1 MSYRFDLHVHSA
13 HSKDA
18 RGSVLELAEAAAAAG
33 LHGFCLTDHDT
44 VSGHEEMQQA
54 AEATGL
60 LIIPGIEVTAADGH
74 ILAIG
79 CRHPIQKGMGLAETA
94 AFIHQHGGIAVPS
107 HPLRFLSG
115 IGPQALADAAA
126 AGHIHAA
133 EGLNARERPLVHDNT
148 MRSIHQHGI
157 AATGGSDAHWIRD
170 IGNAYTVFD
179 DMPNDAG
186 ALVRR
191 IRDGLCE
198 PGGQSTRRR
207 SVIGHQLSLALP
219 PLRRAVLARQDAKRI
234 A

>member
-13 HSKDA
+13 HSSDA
-18 RGSVLELAEAAAAAG
+18 RGSILELAEAAAGAG
-33 LHGFCLTDHDT
+33 LHGFCITDHDT
-44 VSGHEEMQQA
+44 IAGHEEIQRA

-60 LIIPGIEVTAADGH
+60 LIVPGMEVSAAEGH

-79 CRHPIQKGMGLAETA
+79 CSHPIQKGMGLGETA
-94 AFIHQHGGIAVPS
+94 SFIHQHGGIAVPA
-107 HPLRFLSG
+107 HPLRFMSG
-115 IGPQALADAAA
+115 IGPRALSDAAA
-126 AGHIHAA
+126 EGHIHAA
-133 EGLNARERPLVHDNT
+133 EGLNARERGLVHENT
-148 MRSIHQHGI
+148 MRSVHQLGL

-170 IGNAYTVFD
+170 IGTAYTVFD

-198 PGGQSTRRR
+198 PGGGSTRRR

-219 PLRRAVLARQDAKRI
+219 PLRRKVLAKLDAKR

>member
-18 RGSVLELAEAAAAAG
+18 RGSVMDLAQAANGAG

-44 VSGHEEMQQA
+44 VTGHEEIREA

-60 LIIPGIEVTAADGH
+60 LIIPGIEVTAAEGH

-79 CRHPIQKGMGLAETA
+79 CDHAIPKGIGLAETA
-94 AFIHQHGGIAVPS
+94 AFIQQHGGIAVPS
-107 HPLRFLSG
+107 HPLRFMSG
-115 IGPQALADAAA
+115 IGPRAMAEAAA

-133 EGLNARERPLVHDNT
+133 EGINARERNLVHDNT
-148 MRSIHQHGI
+148 MRSIHQLGL
-157 AATGGSDAHWIRD
+157 AAIGGSDAHWIRD

-179 DMPNDAG
+179 EMPNDAG

-191 IRDGLCE
+191 IRDGVCE
-198 PGGQSTRRR
+198 PGGGSTRRR
-207 SVIGHQLSLALP
+207 SVIGHQLSLAMP
-219 PLRRAVLARQDAKRI
+219 PLRRKVLARQDAKRG
-234 A
+234 